1 MDQNELELLCDFLC
15 AAYDG
20 KPITIHNCE
29 ITATLWSVAV
39 HGPLGSGQT
48 SMGLMVST
56 WRLRGLNVPRC
67 GHGWNR
73 AKKTPSD
80 SGTVCQ
86 L

>member
-39 HGPLGSGQT
+39 HSLLGSVLT

-56 WRLRGLNVPRC
+56 WRSSGLSVPRYGNGC
-67 GHGWNR
+67 SR